1 MDEMLNEMSREDLM
15 KYIAEVRE
23 QQYVN
28 KKDLDDVYQARIQEV
43 VDKNADVENALC
55 DLSELIMQ

>member
-1 MDEMLNEMSREDLM
+1 MDNEMSREDLM

>member
-1 MDEMLNEMSREDLM
+1 MDEMSREDLM

>member
-1 MDEMLNEMSREDLM
+1 MDEMSREDLM

-43 VDKNADVENALC
+43 VDKNVDVENALC

>member
-1 MDEMLNEMSREDLM
+1 M